1 MAFDADGLQHFN
13 NGGAISTGS
22 GSVKKLWHYATND
35 ADTVV
40 EANGYF
46 DSTAM
51 NAGDLLF
58 CSLDVDGTPEIKAYI
73 VSVGTG
79 DSDSNDVTITAMLIA

>member
-1 MAFDADGLQHFN
+1 MAFAAAGLKLIAP
-13 NGGAISTGS
+13 GGAIGTGA
-22 GSVKKLWHYATND
+22 GSVKNIYHYATND

-46 DSTAM
+46 DSTSL
-51 NAGDLLF
+51 NLGDIVIA
-58 CSLDVDGTPEIKAYI
+58 SLDVDGTPEVKMYI

-79 DSDSNDVTITAMLIA
+79 DADTNDVTVAAMPVV